1 MGFGFTEFVT
11 TYVCFLAMVIQTIE
25 VQPLEV
31 FTSLMCAY
39 HLIVSTKHMLIVHL
53 DIPFLLQKTSCTLQV
68 APLFL
73 ELHDLHNEH
82 C

>member
-1 MGFGFTEFVT
+1 
-11 TYVCFLAMVIQTIE
+11 MVIQTIE
-25 VQPLEV
+25 VQPLK
-31 FTSLMCAY
+31 CA
-39 HLIVSTKHMLIVHL
+39 HIFNVCLPSKLFQILKDHVGVDAITKHLLITHF

-68 APLFL
+68 AHLFL